1 MRPITLEMTYF
12 GPYAQQKIDFTK
24 FAKVPVFLISGN
36 TGAGKTTIF
45 DAICYA
51 LFGTT
56 SSKERDAVT
65 MHSDF
70 ADDYAT
76 SKVVFKFE
84 HQHQQYQV
92 TRQFKRKKHRSQTNK
107 VEYNQKVSLL
117 YYDADHNEKEITKI
131 KEVNTFITELLHLSA
146 EQFVQV
152 VLLPQGKFRKF
163 LIANSTQKTAILRE
177 LFGTALYDDWLKV
190 LKTRLKDQQ
199 SQLQTNEHDL
209 QNLQSQI
216 KWDTDDIP
224 DENVDITTWL
234 TTFEHHI
241 TKQQD
246 HLVLLQQQQ
255 IQIDQQLTKC
265 RQQLTTQQQLH
276 ADHDQLTKLQ
286 QQYDDLLAQTGEISQ
301 RQQQLQMLKWAQ
313 QQQSDFLLWQE
324 KQQQQTSYQTKITNY
339 QHQQVDLATQLQQQ
353 QTEHQ
358 QIIAQQATMI
368 TMQDKIT
375 NLKAKLPLYAE
386 ITALQDQLTTQRQQ
400 QTPLQT
406 KIATLQTEYD
416 QYQQQLKNLQQ
427 QQQQL
432 NDLNEQL
439 PILQQQLTTVNEQ
452 LHHLDEVLALSQQ
465 KTTLQAQL
473 VLTKATVA
481 TKQQVLTIQQQH
493 FDDINQ
499 AYLRGQIINLAKQLK
514 PNQPCPICGSYHH
527 PHPAATT
534 GETADEAT
542 FKKAQ
547 TAYQTADHDYQA
559 VKNNCQQQHKQLEQ
573 VDEQFKQL
581 RQQYFANVTDLTTFK
596 QNLMTKQADLQQQI
610 TTLNQQQQQLKQAI
624 QQIDSLQT
632 TLTASEQQLQQT
644 QQECQINNE
653 KIKEI
658 NHTIAIKRQQ
668 LPLAFA
674 DQTALQKC
682 IDKLQ
687 TQVSDFE
694 QRCSTNEHQ
703 LVELQAQQTAMQVQ
717 LQDAKVELQKIDQ
730 DVTKYFEKLSQAIA
744 TTAEMTWDKLTEAIQ
759 QLDQITLLEKQIQT
773 YQTRKTHLTEQI
785 DQLTLHLQNQQLL
798 DLTTLTN
805 QVTTLQQKQQQL
817 IAQVTLLDNNID
829 TNRQLEQKIHQQ
841 LAEQQ
846 DYRNQIQELNNL
858 VKVMD
863 GTGNEQRLTFE
874 RYVLRSY
881 FQSVVQVASAKL
893 VNLTDG
899 RYQLQLSNDTGS
911 NAAQTGLEL
920 DVYDDAV
927 GRKRSVHTLSGGES
941 FIVALALALSL
952 GEVIQRQNGGI
963 TMDALFIDEGFGS
976 LDQHALQLALQT
988 LHTIEGQ
995 HRMIGIISHVTELE
1009 KQLPYQ
1015 LQVIS
1020 KDGHSIVKYQL
1031 GNY

>member
-12 GPYAQQKIDFTK
+12 GPYAHQEIDFTK

-45 DAICYA
+45 DAMCYA

-70 ADDYAT
+70 ADDYTT

-190 LKTRLKDQQ
+190 LKTQLKDQQ

-209 QNLQSQI
+209 QNLQNQI
-216 KWDTDDIP
+216 KWEQADVP
-224 DENVDITTWL
+224 DEHDGNVLL
-234 TTFEHHI
+234 TALEHNVAD
-241 TKQQD
+241 QQQQ
-246 HLVLLQQQQ
+246 LTNLQQQQ
-255 IQIDQQLTKC
+255 VQVEQQLTKQ
-265 RQQLTTQQQLH
+265 RQQLATQQQLH
-276 ADHDQLTKLQ
+276 ADHEQLLKLQ
-286 QQYDDLLAQTGEISQ
+286 QQYDDLLAQADEINQ
-301 RQQQLQMLKWAQ
+301 QQQQLQTLKWVQ

-324 KQQQQTSYQTKITNY
+324 KQQQQTSYQAKITNY
-339 QHQQVDLATQLQQQ
+339 QQQQTDLATQLQQQ
-353 QTEHQ
+353 QMEHQ
-358 QIIAQQATMI
+358 QIIAQQATMT
-368 TMQDKIT
+368 TMQTKIAD
-375 NLKAKLPLYAE
+375 LKAKLPLYVE
-386 ITALQDQLTTQRQQ
+386 ITALRDQLTTQRQQ
-400 QTPLQT
+400 QTFLQT
-406 KIATLQTEYD
+406 KIATLQTEYN
-416 QYQQQLKNLQQ
+416 QHQQQLKDLQQ

-439 PILQQQLTTVNEQ
+439 PVLQQQLTTVNEQ
-452 LHHLDEVLALSQQ
+452 INHLDDGLALLQQ
-465 KTTLQAQL
+465 KATLQAQL
-473 VLTKATVA
+473 TLTQASLTAKQRALATH
-481 TKQQVLTIQQQH
+481 QHH
-493 FDDINQ
+493 FDAVNQ

-514 PNQPCPICGSYHH
+514 PDQPCPVCGSYHH
-527 PHPAATT
+527 PHPATTT
-534 GETADEAT
+534 GTTADEAT

-547 TAYQTADHDYQA
+547 LAYQTADHDYQA
-559 VKNNCQQQHKQLEQ
+559 VKNDCQQQQQFLEQ
-573 VDEQFKQL
+573 VSVQFTQL
-581 RQQYFANVTDLTTFK
+581 QQQYFADVTDLKTFK
-596 QNLMTKQADLQQQI
+596 QKLMTKQADLQQQI
-610 TTLNQQQQQLKQAI
+610 TKLQQQQQQFKKAI
-624 QQIDSLQT
+624 AQMSALQT
-632 TLTASEQQLQQT
+632 TLAASEQQLQQA
-644 QQECQINNE
+644 QQKEQINNA
-653 KIKEI
+653 KIEEI
-658 NHTIAIKRQQ
+658 NNTIAAKQQQ
-668 LPLAFA
+668 LPVTFT
-674 DQTALQKC
+674 DQDALQAC
-682 IDKLQ
+682 IDQLQ
-687 TQVSDFE
+687 VQVTTFE
-694 QRCSTNEHQ
+694 QQRTTNEHQ
-703 LVELQAQQTAMQVQ
+703 LMELQAQQNAVQHQ
-717 LQDAKVELQKIDQ
+717 LQDAQTELQQIKQ
-730 DVTKYFEKLSQAIA
+730 NVATYFEKLSQAI
-744 TTAEMTWDKLTEAIQ
+744 TTINGMTWDKLTTAMQ
-759 QLDQITLLEKQIQT
+759 QLDQIAPLEKQLQT
-773 YQTRKTHLTEQI
+773 YQTQQTHLTEQI
-785 DQLTLHLQNQQLL
+785 KELTLRLQTQQLL

-805 QVTTLQQKQQQL
+805 QVTALQQQQQQL
-817 IAQVTLLDNNID
+817 IAQVTLLDNKIA
-829 TNRQLEQKIHQQ
+829 TNQRLAQQIQRQLVK
-841 LAEQQ
+841 QQ
-846 DYRNQIQELNNL
+846 DYHQRLQELNNL
-858 VKVMD
+858 IKVMD

-881 FQSVVQVASAKL
+881 FQMVVQVASAKL

-920 DVYDDAV
+920 DVYDDTV

-976 LDQHALQLALQT
+976 LDQHALQLALHT

-1020 KDGHSIVKYQL
+1020 KDGHSIVKYRL